1 MFMSLVSKKKSQ
13 FGREMSMSVNICKYF
28 SPPSHT
34 HPSANIW
41 KVAKFLG
48 RRNGRI
54 LYCVHPN
61 TCQDWFGDNVETLI
75 EYSHYMN
82 PTQALPRRR
91 LLLPAQFGG
100 KRKRRIWLEPHLCR
114 HPLPYMVTFHFYH
127 VLFQYLVHNSEICIE
142 IKVNF

>member
-1 MFMSLVSKKKSQ
+1 MSLVSKKKSQ

-61 TCQDWFGDNVETLI
+61 TCQDWFGDNVEPDRIFPLYEPHPGSATATTATSRTIWRQKKKESLVRT
-75 EYSHYMN
+75 SHM
-82 PTQALPRRR
+82 PTPPALYGNFS
-91 LLLPAQFGG
+91 LLPCSVS
-100 KRKRRIWLEPHLCR
+100 ISC
-114 HPLPYMVTFHFYH
+114 
-127 VLFQYLVHNSEICIE
+127 
-142 IKVNF
+142 